1 MSAFTICGTII
12 HAPVCGELEIKP
24 NALVE
29 IDDSGQISAVHDA
42 NSSSY
47 DACKKAALDAESLI
61 ELEDSQYLLPGMVD
75 LHIHAPQFPQMG
87 SALNLPLYDWLQQ
100 CTFPLEAKYADL
112 DFAEKVYS
120 SLVETLIANG
130 TTTALYFATVHLESS
145 KLLADI
151 CHKQGQRGLVG
162 KVAMDNPDE
171 CPEYYRDESVQQGL
185 QDTRSLI
192 DYIRAMPGNEN
203 QRVLPVVTPRFI
215 PSCTDEMLE
224 GLGKIAKEYDCHVQT
239 HCSESDW
246 EHGYVI
252 ERHGVRDTISLDNFG
267 LLGNKTVLAHSNFID
282 DSDMQTIKQ
291 RQTGIA
297 HCPLSN
303 FYFSNAVFP
312 ARKALDKGLDIGLG
326 TDISGGASPSLL
338 HNCNQ
343 AITASRTL
351 EEGVNPELPA
361 EQRGSPNSRIDFKEA
376 FWMAT
381 TGGGRALNLKIGQIT
396 EGYAMDAIVVDT
408 AVPESNVFVWDD
420 RDSVEDVLQKIIYN
434 VDRSNITK
442 VWVQGDRLK

>member
-29 IDDSGQISAVHDA
+29 VDDSGQISAVHDT

-87 SALNLPLYDWLQQ
+87 GALHLPLYDWLQQ

-151 CHKQGQRGLVG
+151 CHQQGQRGLVG

-215 PSCTDEMLE
+215 PSCSDEMLE

-246 EHGYVI
+246 EHSYVI
-252 ERHGVRDTISLDNFG
+252 ERHGVRDTVSLDNFG

-291 RQTGIA
+291 RGTGIA

-396 EGYAMDAIVVDT
+396 AGYAMDAIVVDT
-408 AVPESNVFVWDD
+408 AVRESNVFVWDD

-442 VWVQGDRLK
+442 VWVQGDQLK

>member
-12 HAPVCGELEIKP
+12 HAPVCGELEVKP

-29 IDDSGQISAVHDA
+29 VDDSGQISMVHDA
-42 NSSSY
+42 NSSIY
-47 DACKKAALDAESLI
+47 AARKKAAHDNSSLI
-61 ELEDSQYLLPGMVD
+61 ELSASQYLLPGMVD

-87 SALNLPLYDWLQQ
+87 GALDLPLYDWLQQ

-151 CHKQGQRGLVG
+151 CHKRGQRGLVG

-171 CPEYYRDESVQQGL
+171 CPEYYRDASVQQGL
-185 QDTRSLI
+185 HDTRALI

-215 PSCTDEMLE
+215 PSCSDEMLE
-224 GLGKIAKEYDCHVQT
+224 GLGKIAEEYDCHVQT

-252 ERHGVRDTISLDNFG
+252 ERHGLRDTESLDNFG
-267 LLGNKTVLAHSNFID
+267 LLGNKTVLAHSNFIN

-291 RQTGIA
+291 RKTGIA

-338 HNCNQ
+338 NNCNQ
-343 AITASRTL
+343 AVTASRAL
-351 EEGVNPELPA
+351 EEGVNPDLPA
-361 EQRGSPNSRIDFKEA
+361 EQRGSPNSRIDYKEA

-408 AVPESNVFVWDD
+408 AISESNLFAWED

-434 VDRSNITK
+434 ADRSNIAR
-442 VWVQGDRLK
+442 VWVQGDQIK